1 MSQIN
6 VWMIVTGMPHP
17 NSPLVELY
25 DTAKLPSTL
34 LALDD
39 SAFETCDFDQHLYAD
54 LELNPNIEDLDE
66 QARAWTEMTA
76 QRNKELNAAKIDIN
90 VEKGIPPHYCI
101 VRTFLTSV
109 G

>member
-34 LALDD
+34 LSLND

-54 LELNPNIEDLDE
+54 LELDPNIEDE
-66 QARAWTEMTA
+66 QNRVWMEMTS
-76 QRNKELNAAKIDIN
+76 QRAIQLKAAKIDVN
-90 VEKGIPPHYCI
+90 VEKGIPPRYHI
-101 VRTFLTSV
+101 IRTFLTSV